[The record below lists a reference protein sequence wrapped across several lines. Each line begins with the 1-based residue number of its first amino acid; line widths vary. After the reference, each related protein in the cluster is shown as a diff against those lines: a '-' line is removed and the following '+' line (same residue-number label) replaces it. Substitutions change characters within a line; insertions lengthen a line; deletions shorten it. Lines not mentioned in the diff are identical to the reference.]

1 MAKHLWTMGID
12 LEKNVIWIR
21 PHYDPNVNADLK
33 ANLPGPA
40 RWNKDKQRW
49 QFPVHWDTC
58 TGTRTVANKYNADI
72 RMTVDLLQWA
82 TVEKARQATIPDVNS
97 MKVVDLPR
105 VRDEAPAIWTLMTEG
120 DPSKGYPA
128 RPYQTVGAAFAA
140 RNRSCLIADDPG
152 LGKTVQTISA
162 VVEAGITGPIL
173 VVAPKVAAE
182 ITWPKELKRWLP
194 NDSVSVLGAGLK
206 PDERK
211 AEINSILGN
220 QLNGFSYPGSGRH
233 WLLTSPYYVRCRAEV
248 DEYGNMKK
256 PKKIDPVNGAVMEL
270 FDVKW
275 STIIVDESHQ
285 TLAGGSPGVGKSKW
299 SAQRFGLSALDVAP
313 EGLRIALSG
322 TPFRGKE
329 CYLWGQLNWLRP
341 DLFRGYWK
349 WCEKH
354 FSVTKDGFGWDVGRM
369 IDEAGM
375 YKEASNVMIR
385 RTKRE
390 VASDLPAKMYAGWP
404 LYPAKY
410 EWDEEL
416 QENVQVSEAGPIA
429 VWLDMDPK
437 QAKAY
442 QQMVADAAAELEGGV
457 LLVNGILA
465 EMTRLR
471 QFAGSY
477 GKLVDGR
484 FVPSLP
490 SNKFNW
496 LVEWLDERGIA
507 KKLEGMAPKVVVASQ
522 FSQMIDVIADG
533 LAELGVKSFKFTG
546 ATSAAKRAAIEDD
559 WQNNPDSD
567 TRVLLL
573 TTTAGGVSLTLDAA
587 DDLVLLDETYN
598 PDDQLQ
604 VEDRIHRLSRMHQVT
619 IWKVL
624 SLNTIEEGIYRN
636 NMATEMSIR
645 GILDG
650 QRGVDFAKVFAGQ
663 SMS

>member
-12 LEKNVIWIR
+12 IEKNVIWIR
-21 PHYDPNVNADLK
+21 PHYDSNVNADLK

-58 TGTRTVANKYNADI
+58 TGTRTVADKYNADI

-194 NDSVSVLGAGLK
+194 NDVVYTLGSHLNTHERAVLVKEVYSLRNRG
-206 PDERK
+206 ERV
-211 AEINSILGN
+211 
-220 QLNGFSYPGSGRH
+220 

-256 PKKIDPVNGAVMEL
+256 PKKIEPVNGAVMEL

-546 ATSAAKRAAIEDD
+546 ATSAANRAAIEDD
-559 WQNNPDSD
+559 WQNNPDSY